1 MRWEP
6 AALLLSI
13 ADDGHGFDVAAANG
27 KGVGLQS
34 MRERVEGIGG
44 SLEIRRAGA
53 NGMCVEACVPIA
65 KLTLVG
71 TDEDGAQALAP
82 APAEL

>member
-1 MRWEP
+1 MLFR
-6 AALLLSI
+6 S
-13 ADDGHGFDVAAANG
+13 DGHGFDVAAANG

-44 SLEIRRAGA
+44 SLEIRRAGLT
-53 NGMCVEACVPIA
+53 GMCVEACVPMA

-71 TDEDGAQALAP
+71 VDEDGAQALASAA
-82 APAEL
+82 APAER

>member
-1 MRWEP
+1 
-6 AALLLSI
+6 
-13 ADDGHGFDVAAANG
+13 
-27 KGVGLQS
+27 

-53 NGMCVEACVPIA
+53 TGMCVEACVPIA